1 MRKALAALAAMDD
14 NTRPRPPGESD
25 NIAAA
30 LTLAANKGGLR
41 QIDAVVP
48 SNDGSRLIAIQ
59 GDERSEFNRTASV
72 AIQEAAKVPAE
83 ESQRQIAS
91 SQSDAMKPQ
100 VESETRTAQRVA

>member
-14 NTRPRPPGESD
+14 GTRPRPPGESD

-59 GDERSEFNRTASV
+59 GDERSEFSRTASV
-72 AIQEAAKVPAE
+72 AIQDAAKVPAE
-83 ESQRQIAS
+83 ESQRQIAQ
-91 SQSDAMKPQ
+91 SQVDMVKPQ
-100 VESETRTAQRVA
+100 VESETRNAQRVA